1 MSDLTPM
8 MRQYAR
14 IKAEHQDAI
23 LFFRLGDFYE
33 MFKSDAHEASRIL
46 GLTLTSRNGVAMCGI
61 PYHAAHGYIG
71 RLLRAGKKIAV
82 CEQLRLSDDG
92 KGIAEREVVE
102 VITPGTVVDED
113 YLEAGSNNYLVA
125 FARDRELLLEAYLD
139 LSTGEFCVSS
149 AAHEEAADF
158 IRTELSRLGPREIL
172 VQESLLEEQS
182 DVRAVIEQHE
192 SVVVN
197 RYPDWS
203 FDSDAGRRRL
213 LHLFGVS
220 TLDGFGVSD
229 RELFCVDVL
238 LSYVSDT
245 ARGLL
250 RHVTSIAVHRDE
262 QVVIL
267 DETTQK
273 NLELVQSMHE
283 QGRRFSLLS
292 VLDSTRTAMGAR
304 LLRRWLLSPLRDV
317 AVIDARLD
325 RVDRLYR
332 NQIMLNRLRD
342 ELDGILDLERLAA
355 RIALDRA
362 HAKDLVAVSST
373 LERALQIQETL
384 AGWFWS
390 EHGITTDGETTA
402 VVGEVVELLSRAI
415 EDNPSVVLTE
425 GNLIRPGYDDE
436 LDRLRTV
443 RDGSRTVLAKYLET
457 EKQKSGISALKLRH
471 NRVIG
476 YFFEVSRTHAGRVP
490 GHFIRRQSMAQAERF
505 TTEAL
510 GDIESDLNSAS
521 EKMIDLERE
530 IFLAVRAQIAGRMER
545 LLTVAGRL
553 AEVDCLQSFAWAATR
568 NGYVRPVLNEGTGI
582 RITGGRHPVVERFG
596 SPGGFVANNLDL
608 NRNRFAL
615 ITGPN
620 MAGKSTF
627 LRQNALIALM
637 AQIGSFVP
645 ADDAVIGVCDRIFCR
660 VGASDNIARG
670 QSTFLVEMSETANI
684 LRNATAR
691 SLVIMDEVGR
701 GTGTQDGL
709 AIAWAVCEELLQR
722 VCARTLFATHY
733 HELTQLNGE
742 NLQNLSMSVAEDGN
756 RIVFLRK
763 VVSGPSSSSY
773 GIHVAE
779 LAGLPPAVVRRA
791 QALFLMLPVQA
802 TAGGGATDE
811 GRNTGQTPGDAEQGE
826 LFRSAELILKEI
838 ESLDV
843 NAMTP
848 VEALTVLDR
857 WKRALGAGVVTR
869 RETRRR

>member
-1 MSDLTPM
+1 M

-14 IKAEHQDAI
+14 IKAEYQDAI

-46 GLTLTSRNGVAMCGI
+46 GLTLTARNGVPMCGI
-61 PYHAAHGYIG
+61 PYHASHGYIG

-82 CEQLRLSDDG
+82 CEQIRLSDDT

-102 VITPGTVVDED
+102 VITPGTVVEED

-149 AAHEEAADF
+149 APHEDAADF
-158 IRTELSRLGPREIL
+158 VRTELSRLGPREIL
-172 VQESLLEEQS
+172 VQESLLEEQV
-182 DVRAVIEQHE
+182 DVRAVIDQRE

-250 RHVTSIAVHRDE
+250 RHVTSITVHRDE

-317 AVIDARLD
+317 AGIEERLD

-355 RIALDRA
+355 RIALERA
-362 HAKDLVAVSST
+362 HAKDLVAVRAT
-373 LERALQIQETL
+373 LERALEIEQTL

-390 EHGITTDGETTA
+390 EHGITTGGDAATA
-402 VVGEVVELLSRAI
+402 VREVVDLLSRAI

-425 GNLIRPGYDDE
+425 GNLIRPGYDGE

-443 RDGSRTVLAKYLET
+443 RDGSRTVLADYLEA

-476 YFFEVSRTHAGRVP
+476 YFFEVTRAHAGRVP
-490 GHFIRRQSMAQAERF
+490 EHFIRRQSMAQAERF

-521 EKMIDLERE
+521 ERIVDLERE
-530 IFLAVRAQIAGRMER
+530 IFLVVRAQVAERMER

-553 AEVDCLQSFAWAATR
+553 AQVDCLQSFAWAATR
-568 NGYVRPVLNEGTGI
+568 NGYVRPSLNEASGL
-582 RITGGRHPVVERFG
+582 RIVGGRHPVVERFG
-596 SPGGFVANNLDL
+596 SPGGFVSNNLDL
-608 NRNRFAL
+608 NKHRFAL

-627 LRQNALIALM
+627 LRQNALIVLM

-660 VGASDNIARG
+660 VGSSDNIARG

-684 LRNATAR
+684 LRNASDR

-709 AIAWAVCEELLQR
+709 AIAWAVCEDLLER

-733 HELTQLNGE
+733 HELTQLHGE
-742 NLQNLSMSVAEDGN
+742 SLQNLSMSVAEEGN

-779 LAGLPPAVVRRA
+779 LAGLPAEVVRRA
-791 QALFLMLPVQA
+791 QALFSMLPAHEAVKA
-802 TAGGGATDE
+802 LPARDGRREPGALDGT
-811 GRNTGQTPGDAEQGE
+811 EQGE

-843 NAMTP
+843 NAITP

-857 WKRALGAGVVTR
+857 WKRSLGTGSVTR
-869 RETRRR
+869 PETRRR